1 MGIHKDSCMDASCQG
16 CNVQTAP
23 ASPPPQM
30 VMMAMPQ
37 SPPLSPTGSTV
48 ELLEHEVSKG
58 DWKGADNVCC
68 CCEKGGNKLTLT
80 DKRVIVKYWENCM
93 PGCCESSMQEES
105 FDYEDV
111 VHVKVESGRSML
123 YGLVGAAL
131 CIGGVVTLIQH
142 IVEGVSGD
150 SDEITSDGV
159 MMPIVLLVI
168 GGLILTYWASGNSKA
183 FVQLDFTKDKEVG
196 SFQPAL
202 ISYDTIMNPCN
213 LFSCLG
219 KLRRHVTRELK
230 FAKKD
235 AFAASSKICAI
246 RQGLKEKL
254 HGINKV

>member
-93 PGCCESSMQEES
+93 PGCAHLLRAQPFVCPRAPSTVGVYAGCVDVEANASDESGTVVVRPKGASWRRRANSSRMVMMMVADEWSAVRVQLLR
-105 FDYEDV
+105 V
-111 VHVKVESGRSML
+111 VH
-123 YGLVGAAL
+123 A
-131 CIGGVVTLIQH
+131 GG
-142 IVEGVSGD
+142 
-150 SDEITSDGV
+150 
-159 MMPIVLLVI
+159 
-168 GGLILTYWASGNSKA
+168 
-183 FVQLDFTKDKEVG
+183 
-196 SFQPAL
+196 
-202 ISYDTIMNPCN
+202 
-213 LFSCLG
+213 
-219 KLRRHVTRELK
+219 EL
-230 FAKKD
+230 
-235 AFAASSKICAI
+235 
-246 RQGLKEKL
+246 
-254 HGINKV
+254 